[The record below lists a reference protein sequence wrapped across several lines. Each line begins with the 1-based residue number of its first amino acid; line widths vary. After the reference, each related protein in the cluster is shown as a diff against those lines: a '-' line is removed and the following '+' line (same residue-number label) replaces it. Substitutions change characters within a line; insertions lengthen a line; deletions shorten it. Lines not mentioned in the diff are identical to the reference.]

1 MKFTGEI
8 TLDLP
13 RERVIELF
21 DSTENLYQ
29 WQPGLQSFEP
39 LEGEPG
45 QPGAKSRLVYDEN
58 GRQVEMIETIVRREF
73 PDAFA
78 ATYEAIGVMN
88 WVANCFVEEDP
99 GHTRWVVDNEF
110 RFSGLMALMGPFM
123 RGAIKKQTLR
133 DMNRFKAF
141 AESA

>member
-1 MKFTGEI
+1 MKYTSEI

-45 QPGAKSRLVYDEN
+45 QAGARSRLVYDEN

-73 PDAFA
+73 PDDFT
-78 ATYEAIGVMN
+78 ATYEAKGVKN
-88 WVANCFVEEDP
+88 RVANCFVEEAP
-99 GHTRWVVDNEF
+99 GHTRWVMDNEF
-110 RFSGLMALMGPFM
+110 KFSGLMALMGLFM
-123 RGAIKKQTLR
+123 RGAIQKQTLR